1 MTEREYRAINRL
13 SYSSIKDFI
22 ENRWDYYEKHELR
35 IRKLEEQTFDMA
47 FGTLVET
54 QLWTPHIFHELF
66 KEAINNKPKGQMGEL
81 IEKLYAIT
89 LACLN
94 SAGEVTRDFEE
105 LLTEAYN
112 AVALDS
118 KGIQVK
124 LKKQSVEN
132 ILMNF
137 QGSEYEKYYKE
148 MLANADKYLVGP
160 ADMKMAEKSVLQLST
175 NWRTGDIV
183 TRKTNGRYTVFHQL
197 VVLYDYLGAEL
208 KSKLDMV
215 IIDDELQVIEIFD
228 LKITHDVELFNF
240 SYRKFRYYIQ
250 AYLYYI
256 AIRHWAM
263 ANGLGH
269 YKIKPMRFIVGHSK
283 AKIHPLIFKIR
294 KGNMINARDG
304 FNYDGRHYVGVNQ
317 AIEAIKWH
325 RQTGIWEISKWN
337 FENKGDCNI
346 KIYDNEEREINQ
358 HDTFPGTGVRA

>member
-22 ENRWDYYEKHELR
+22 ESRWDYYEKHELR
-35 IRKLEEQTFDMA
+35 IKKLEEQTYDMA

-66 KEAINNKPKGQMGEL
+66 KEASNTRPKGQMGDL
-81 IEKLYAIT
+81 TDKLYAYT
-89 LACLN
+89 VACL
-94 SAGEVTRDFEE
+94 SPEGVVTRNFDE
-105 LLTEAYN
+105 LLRDAYN
-112 AVALDS
+112 AVAYDS
-118 KGIQVK
+118 KGILVK
-124 LKKQSVEN
+124 FKKQSFEN
-132 ILMNF
+132 ILLEF
-137 QGSEYEKYYKE
+137 EGSESEKYYKE
-148 MLANADKYLVGP
+148 MLANTDKFLVGP
-160 ADMKMAEKSVLQLST
+160 ADMRMADKSVEQLCT
-175 NWRTGDIV
+175 NWRTCDIV
-183 TRKTNGRYTVFHQL
+183 TRKTNNRYTVYHQL
-197 VVLYDYLGAEL
+197 VVLYEYLGVEL

-215 IIDDELQVIEIFD
+215 IIDDELQIIEIFD

-250 AYLYYI
+250 AYLYYV
-256 AIRHWAM
+256 AIKNWAL

-304 FNYDGRHYVGVNQ
+304 FNYDGRHYIGVVE
-317 AIEAIKWH
+317 AIEAIEWH
-325 RQTGIWEISKWN
+325 RKTGIWEISKRN

-346 KIYDNEEREINQ
+346 KIYEDEHREINQ
-358 HDTFPGTGVRA
+358 YDTFPGSGVRA